1 MILRNSGEKLRLTI
15 ILLAK
20 LHLAILGQLAP
31 KSSILLSP
39 AVQQHCTVDSTL
51 LFSDLGLGG
60 AASGLLAAS
69 EGGADEAGGKDGSSA
84 A

>member
-1 MILRNSGEKLRLTI
+1 MILRNSGEKLWLTI

-31 KSSILLSP
+31 KSSILPSP
-39 AVQQHCTVDSTL
+39 AVKQHYRLNFT